1 MIKMKAKRL
10 TAEIDKAR
18 RFLPA
23 DLDEVKVLIS
33 KNNKGITFYYI
44 KEEQILHKFNIQ
56 ED

>member
-1 MIKMKAKRL
+1 MKAKRL

-23 DLDEVKVLIS
+23 DLDEVEILIS
-33 KNNKGITFYYI
+33 TNNKGITFYYI
-44 KEEQILHKFNIQ
+44 KEEQILHKFTM